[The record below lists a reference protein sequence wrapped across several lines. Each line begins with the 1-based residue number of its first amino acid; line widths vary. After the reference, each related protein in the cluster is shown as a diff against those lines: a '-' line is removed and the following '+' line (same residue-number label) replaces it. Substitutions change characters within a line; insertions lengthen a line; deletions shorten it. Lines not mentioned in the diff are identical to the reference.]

1 VKTKGD
7 NLLRVLILSWEYPPR
22 IIGGLGRHVYHLA
35 TSLTSGGTE
44 VHVVTKD
51 HPGEPDYEE
60 SEGVHVHRVV
70 NYPPDIPQ
78 EDWVPWTLQF
88 NVALL
93 EKAVSLVNDLDNVNV
108 IHAHDWLVAHAAA
121 SLKHAYR
128 IPMVATIHATEYGRH
143 QGHLPGPMNKLIHQ
157 IEWWLTFES
166 VRTICCSRY
175 MKEQITDIFQ
185 LPPDKVK
192 IIPNGI
198 DAESFR
204 KDVSVDLLRNK
215 YIDPGDKL
223 VFFVGRLVYEKGVQ
237 TVIEAMP
244 RILDKI
250 PNITFVVAGS
260 GPHLNQLKSLVGE
273 FGLEKKVKFTGHIGS
288 DDLSAFY
295 RCADLTVV
303 PSLYE
308 PFGMVVL
315 ESMAM
320 NTPTIVADTG
330 GLSEIVVHEETGL
343 KFDPGNPDSLADAML
358 RILTDDELSRRLTDD
373 ARAYMGEQY
382 SWDCIAR
389 QTIDVYHDAEDAY
402 EYSPRTL
409 KLCPPLPGEATG

>member
-1 VKTKGD
+1 
-7 NLLRVLILSWEYPPR
+7 LRVMILSWEYPPR

-35 TSLTSGGTE
+35 TSLASEGIK

-51 HPGEPDYEE
+51 HPGAPEYEE
-60 SEGVHVHRVV
+60 SEGVHIYRVV
-70 NYPPDIPQ
+70 NYPPDITQ

-93 EKAVSLVNDLDNVNV
+93 EKAVAIVNDLKNINV

-128 IPMVATIHATEYGRH
+128 IPLVATIHATEYGRH

-166 VRTICCSRY
+166 VRTICCSQY
-175 MKEQITDIFQ
+175 MMEQISSIFD
-185 LPPDKVK
+185 LPPDKVDV
-192 IIPNGI
+192 IPNGI
-198 DAESFR
+198 DSESFKR
-204 KDVSVDLLRNK
+204 DVSVDLYRK
-215 YIDPGDKL
+215 QYVKPGDKL

-237 TVIEAMP
+237 TVIEAMTL
-244 RILDKI
+244 ILNKI
-250 PNITFVVAGS
+250 PNVTFVVAGS
-260 GPHLNQLKSLVGE
+260 GPHMNQLKSLVDV
-273 FGLEKKVKFTGHIGS
+273 FHLEDKVKFTGHI
-288 DDLSAFY
+288 DTDMLSAFY
-295 RCADLTVV
+295 KSADLTVV

-320 NTPTIVADTG
+320 GTPTIVADTG

-343 KFDPGNPDSLADAML
+343 KFEPGNPESLADAML
-358 RILTDDELSRRLTDD
+358 RILTDKELAERLTSD
-373 ARAYMGEQY
+373 ARAYLGDRY
-382 SWDCIAR
+382 NWDKIASATLEVYRRAER
-389 QTIDVYHDAEDAY
+389 QY
-402 EYSPRTL
+402 EYRPRTL
-409 KLCPPLPGEATG
+409 KLCPPLPDEATG